1 MNKNRNKV
9 AAMMMVA
16 AITVSSVA
24 MPVEAAVSSIES
36 VGIEREGT
44 VDQEIKDVVLNKIN
58 FPDDAFRERLAE
70 KFKIPND
77 GTGVITAYNI
87 KNTTMLHFY
96 DDSRT
101 KITNL
106 TGIEKFVNLN
116 DFICSE
122 QNIKKADFSGNKK
135 LKKLRFNK
143 NNTSELNIS
152 NINLQYLECYGNRNI
167 QNLDLSSSTELTNLE
182 AYGNNISSIKLD
194 QCEMLTEI
202 NLNGNSLKSIDL
214 TRNKK
219 LLDLGLSS
227 NKDLVDLKLNKDN
240 SKITKLNISYTAIKD
255 IDLLPHEKLIEF
267 NSEGNNVKNY
277 NFSSATNLETLNL
290 RGNEEISELNL
301 STNTKLQQ
309 LELSGCTSL
318 EKLNAKECL
327 DLVSINVNGT
337 KLKSLDLPKSN
348 KLQSIGI
355 RNNSGLGY
363 INLNENALT
372 KYPESIESNF
382 YNINID
388 SKRNYL
394 DLEELFPRINMSK
407 VDVKTE
413 GVTKKDDGKLE
424 LGNKKPREVT
434 YVYNT
439 GGNHNT
445 IKMTVNLFLNYNLPG
460 EGVILND
467 INFKDG
473 NFRKRITDITGVQEG
488 QLISNEQIARI
499 TELNLR
505 NSGIENLDGIEFFT
519 ALEML
524 NCYDNNITELDLRNN
539 INLTEVDFGDNFIS
553 EFKLPRNIKII
564 RCKDNLFTKLN
575 LSEYNQLN
583 TLDCS
588 KNKDLVLI
596 DVSKN
601 KLLENL
607 YASETKIKENN
618 GINLVE
624 NNALKKL
631 ILDKNNL
638 TNIDL
643 STNVA
648 LETLSLSEN
657 DLTNIDLST
666 NTALLSLYL
675 DKNKLSNINLSTNA
689 ALEMVNLDNNK
700 LKNLYLSTNKYLTRI
715 YSSGTEGKILVN
727 GNFDFEDYG
736 DDDVENYFHTEISF
750 DLKNKDYIDL
760 YEEYGITKDEIDNNR
775 VILDSEEVKLNN
787 LYFDGTKLKWNGKTP
802 DFISYQYKCG
812 GRKDKINLG
821 VFLHLENGNPDKPNP
836 NPNPG
841 GGSGGGTTTPD
852 QKPDQKPDEKPNK
865 PNKPGNITSKIVGNN
880 RYETAAKIADELVK
894 NNISYNSVI
903 LVNSDKSMADGLS
916 AASLSGK
923 KNAPI
928 LLVKKDSI
936 PAEAMAKI
944 EKAKNV
950 YIIGGEGA
958 ISKKV
963 ENQLKGK
970 NITRISGKDRYETS
984 AKIANMLGGYKM
996 AFIVNGAKG
1005 EADAMSVSSVA
1016 AKYGAPILLTN
1027 GKTSTHSIKAGVSY
1041 FVIGGRGVV
1050 SNQLADKYNAD
1061 RIAGIDRY
1069 STNRKVIDEFYYDS
1083 KKVYFAKG
1091 DTLVD
1096 ALTASLLAKDNGMV
1110 LVSKNA
1116 NHKKLEGKEAV
1127 QVGGMDFEISFE

>member
-44 VDQEIKDVVLNKIN
+44 VDQEIKDVVLNKVN

-77 GTGVITAYNI
+77 GTGVITAYSI

-122 QNIKKADFSGNKK
+122 QNINKADFSGNKK
-135 LKKLRFNK
+135 LKKLRFNN

-214 TRNKK
+214 TGNKK

-240 SKITKLNISYTAIKD
+240 SKITKLNISYTAIKA

-382 YNINID
+382 YNINVD

-394 DLEELFPRINMSK
+394 DLEELFPGINMSK

-445 IKMTVNLFLNYNLPG
+445 IKMTVNFYLNYNLPD
-460 EGVILND
+460 EGVILNES
-467 INFKDG
+467 NFKDE
-473 NFRKRITDITGVQEG
+473 NFRKRITEITGVQEN
-488 QLISNEQIARI
+488 QKISSEQISRI
-499 TELNLR
+499 KELNIR
-505 NSGIENLDGIEFFT
+505 NSNIKTLDGIEFFT
-519 ALEML
+519 ALEVL
-524 NCYDNNITELDLRNN
+524 DCYNNNLTELDLRRNTTLKEIDFENNLITKFKLPSDIQVIRCGENLFTELDLSEYKNLRNLDCGDNKNLKSINVSNNKQLEFLNASKTGINNINLLQNENLSELYLNGNNLENINLENN
-539 INLTEVDFGDNFIS
+539 INLTGLYLGEN
-553 EFKLPRNIKII
+553 KLKEIELKN
-564 RCKDNLFTKLN
+564 NTKLQS
-575 LSEYNQLN
+575 LSL
-583 TLDCS
+583 
-588 KNKDLVLI
+588 
-596 DVSKN
+596 
-601 KLLENL
+601 
-607 YASETKIKENN
+607 
-618 GINLVE
+618 
-624 NNALKKL
+624 
-631 ILDKNNL
+631 KNNEL

-643 STNVA
+643 SK
-648 LETLSLSEN
+648 
-657 DLTNIDLST
+657 NI
-666 NTALLSLYL
+666 
-675 DKNKLSNINLSTNA
+675 KLMTINLR
-689 ALEMVNLDNNK
+689 DNK
-700 LKNLYLSTNKYLTRI
+700 LKNLDLSKNELI
-715 YSSGTEGKILVN
+715 DDISDMSSISGTEGKLLVS
-727 GNFDFEDYG
+727 DSTQQRYSL
-736 DDDVENYFHTEISF
+736 ENEISF
-750 DLKNKDYIDL
+750 NLNNSNFIDL
-760 YEEYGITKDEIDNNR
+760 NKEFGITQEEIDNNR
-775 VILDSEEVKLNN
+775 IKINTDGLKFNGTKLEWLGKTPDIINYTFNCGGKRDEVKLNV
-787 LYFDGTKLKWNGKTP
+787 
-802 DFISYQYKCG
+802 I
-812 GRKDKINLG
+812 
-821 VFLHLENGNPDKPNP
+821 LHLENGKPDKPTNP
-836 NPNPG
+836 DQG
-841 GGSGGGTTTPD
+841 GGSGGGTTT
-852 QKPDQKPDEKPNK
+852 PDQKPDEKPNK
-865 PNKPGNITSKIVGNN
+865 PNKPGNITSKIVGKN

-936 PAEAMAKI
+936 PTEAMSKI

-1027 GKTSTHSIKAGVSY
+1027 GKTSTHPIKAGVSY

-1061 RIAGIDRY
+1061 RIAGVDRY

-1096 ALTASLLAKDNGMV
+1096 ALTASLLAKENGMV

>member
-44 VDQEIKDVVLNKIN
+44 VDQEIKDVVLNKVN

-77 GTGVITAYNI
+77 GTGVITAYSI

-122 QNIKKADFSGNKK
+122 QNINKADFSGNKK
-135 LKKLRFNK
+135 LKKLRFNN

-240 SKITKLNISYTAIKD
+240 SKITKLNISYTAIKA

-382 YNINID
+382 YNINVD

-394 DLEELFPRINMSK
+394 DLEELFPGINMSK

-445 IKMTVNLFLNYNLPG
+445 IKMTVNFYLNYNLPD
-460 EGVILND
+460 EGVILNES
-467 INFKDG
+467 NFKDE
-473 NFRKRITDITGVQEG
+473 NFRKRITEITGVQEN
-488 QLISNEQIARI
+488 QKISSEQISRI
-499 TELNLR
+499 KELNIR
-505 NSGIENLDGIEFFT
+505 NSNIKTLDGIEFFT
-519 ALEML
+519 ALEVL
-524 NCYDNNITELDLRNN
+524 DCYNNNLTELDLRRNTTLKEIDFENNLITKFKLPSDIQVIRCGENLFTELDLSEYKNLRNLDCGDNKNLKSINVSNNKQLEFLNASKTGINNINLLQNENLSELYLNGNNLENINLENN
-539 INLTEVDFGDNFIS
+539 INLTGLYLGEN
-553 EFKLPRNIKII
+553 KLKEIELKN
-564 RCKDNLFTKLN
+564 NTKLQS
-575 LSEYNQLN
+575 LSL
-583 TLDCS
+583 
-588 KNKDLVLI
+588 
-596 DVSKN
+596 
-601 KLLENL
+601 
-607 YASETKIKENN
+607 
-618 GINLVE
+618 
-624 NNALKKL
+624 
-631 ILDKNNL
+631 KNNEL

-643 STNVA
+643 SK
-648 LETLSLSEN
+648 
-657 DLTNIDLST
+657 NI
-666 NTALLSLYL
+666 
-675 DKNKLSNINLSTNA
+675 KLMTINLR
-689 ALEMVNLDNNK
+689 DNK
-700 LKNLYLSTNKYLTRI
+700 LKNLDLSKNELI
-715 YSSGTEGKILVN
+715 DDISDMSSISGTEGKLLVS
-727 GNFDFEDYG
+727 DSTQQRYSL
-736 DDDVENYFHTEISF
+736 ENEISF
-750 DLKNKDYIDL
+750 NLNNSNFIDL
-760 YEEYGITKDEIDNNR
+760 NKEFGITQEEIDNNR
-775 VILDSEEVKLNN
+775 IKINTDGLKFNGTKLEWLGKTPDIINYTFNCGGKRDEVKLNV
-787 LYFDGTKLKWNGKTP
+787 
-802 DFISYQYKCG
+802 I
-812 GRKDKINLG
+812 
-821 VFLHLENGNPDKPNP
+821 LHLENGKPDKPTNP
-836 NPNPG
+836 DQG
-841 GGSGGGTTTPD
+841 GGSGGGTTT
-852 QKPDQKPDEKPNK
+852 PDQKPDEKPNK
-865 PNKPGNITSKIVGNN
+865 PNKPGNITSKIVGKN

-894 NNISYNSVI
+894 NNVSYNSVI

-1027 GKTSTHSIKAGVSY
+1027 GKTSTHPIKAGVSY

-1096 ALTASLLAKDNGMV
+1096 ALTASLLAKENGMV

>member
-24 MPVEAAVSSIES
+24 MPVEAAVSSVES

-44 VDQEIKDVVLNKIN
+44 VDQEIKDVVLNKVN

-77 GTGVITAYNI
+77 GTGIITAYNI

-122 QNIKKADFSGNKK
+122 QNINKADFSGNKK
-135 LKKLRFNK
+135 LKYLRFNK
-143 NNTSELNIS
+143 NNTSELNVS
-152 NINLQYLECYGNRNI
+152 GINLQYLECYGNRNI

-327 DLVSINVNGT
+327 DLVSIDVNGT
-337 KLKSLDLPKSN
+337 KLKSLDLPKSS

-382 YNINID
+382 YNINVD

-394 DLEELFPRINMSK
+394 DLEELFPGINMSK

-434 YVYNT
+434 YIYNT

-524 NCYDNNITELDLRNN
+524 DCYDNNITELDLRNN

-553 EFKLPRNIKII
+553 EFKLPSNIQII
-564 RCKDNLFTKLN
+564 HCKDNLFTELN
-575 LSEYNQLN
+575 LSQYSQLT

-596 DVSKN
+596 DVSQNTALK
-601 KLLENL
+601 NL

-618 GINLVE
+618 GINLV
-624 NNALKKL
+624 NNTELRKL
-631 ILDKNNL
+631 VLDKNNL
-638 TNIDL
+638 TNISL
-643 STNVA
+643 GTNTA

-657 DLTNIDLST
+657 ELTEINLNA

-675 DKNKLSNINLSTNA
+675 DKNKLSNIDLSANT
-689 ALEMVNLDNNK
+689 ALTEIYLSNNK
-700 LKNLYLSTNKYLTRI
+700 LKNLDLSTNKDLNKI
-715 YSSGTEGKILVN
+715 HSSGTEGKILVN
-727 GNFDFEDYG
+727 DNFDFEY
-736 DDDVENYFHTEISF
+736 DDVENYFRTEISF

-760 YEEYGITKDEIDNNR
+760 CEEYGITKNEIDNNR
-775 VILDSEEVKLNN
+775 VILDPEEVKSNN

-821 VFLHLENGNPDKPNP
+821 VFLHLENENPDKPTNP
-836 NPNPG
+836 DQG
-841 GGSGGGTTTPD
+841 GGSSGGSGTTTPD

-865 PNKPGNITSKIVGNN
+865 PVNISARIMGKN

-894 NNISYNSVI
+894 NNVSYNSVI

-936 PAEAMAKI
+936 PAESMAKI

-1027 GKTSTHSIKAGVSY
+1027 GKTSTHPVKEGVSY

-1061 RIAGIDRY
+1061 RIAGVDRY

>member
-44 VDQEIKDVVLNKIN
+44 VDQEIKDVVLNKVN

-77 GTGVITAYNI
+77 GTGVITAYSI

-122 QNIKKADFSGNKK
+122 QNINKADFSGNKK
-135 LKKLRFNK
+135 LKYLRFNK

-152 NINLQYLECYGNRNI
+152 GINLQYLECYGNRNI

-194 QCEMLTEI
+194 QCEELTKI

-214 TRNKK
+214 TGNKE

-240 SKITKLNISYTAIKD
+240 SKITKLNISYTAIKN

-267 NSEGNNVKNY
+267 HSEGNNVKNY
-277 NFSSATNLETLNL
+277 NFSSATFLENLYLN
-290 RGNEEISELNL
+290 GNEEISELNL

-309 LELSGCTSL
+309 IDLSGCISL

-327 DLVSINVNGT
+327 DLVSIDVNGT
-337 KLKSLDLPKSN
+337 KLKSLDLPKSS
-348 KLQSIGI
+348 KVQSIGI

-363 INLNENALT
+363 VNLNENALT

-382 YNINID
+382 YNINVD

-394 DLEELFPRINMSK
+394 DLEELFPGINISK

-445 IKMTVNLFLNYNLPG
+445 IKMTVNFYLNYNLPD
-460 EGVILND
+460 EGVILNES
-467 INFKDG
+467 NFKDE
-473 NFRKRITDITGVQEG
+473 NFRKRITEITGVQEN
-488 QLISNEQIARI
+488 QKISSEQISRI
-499 TELNLR
+499 KELNIR
-505 NSGIENLDGIEFFT
+505 NSNIKTLDGIEFFT
-519 ALEML
+519 ALEVL
-524 NCYDNNITELDLRNN
+524 DCYNNNLTELDLRRNTTLKEIDFENNLITKFKLPSDIQVICCGENLFTELDLSEYKNLRNLECGDNKNLKSINVSNNKRLEFLNASKTGINNINLLQNENLSELYLNGNNLENINLENN
-539 INLTEVDFGDNFIS
+539 INLTGLYLGEN
-553 EFKLPRNIKII
+553 KLKEIKL
-564 RCKDNLFTKLN
+564 KNNTKLQS
-575 LSEYNQLN
+575 LSL
-583 TLDCS
+583 
-588 KNKDLVLI
+588 
-596 DVSKN
+596 
-601 KLLENL
+601 
-607 YASETKIKENN
+607 
-618 GINLVE
+618 
-624 NNALKKL
+624 
-631 ILDKNNL
+631 KNNEL

-643 STNVA
+643 SK
-648 LETLSLSEN
+648 
-657 DLTNIDLST
+657 NI
-666 NTALLSLYL
+666 
-675 DKNKLSNINLSTNA
+675 KLMTINLR
-689 ALEMVNLDNNK
+689 DNK
-700 LKNLYLSTNKYLTRI
+700 LKNLDLSKNELI
-715 YSSGTEGKILVN
+715 DDISDMSSISGTEGKLLVS
-727 GNFDFEDYG
+727 DSTQQRYSL
-736 DDDVENYFHTEISF
+736 ENEISF
-750 DLKNKDYIDL
+750 NLNNSNFIDL
-760 YEEYGITKDEIDNNR
+760 NKEFGITQEEIDNNR
-775 VILDSEEVKLNN
+775 VKINTDGLKFNGTKLEWLGKTPDIINYTFNCGGKRDEVKLNV
-787 LYFDGTKLKWNGKTP
+787 
-802 DFISYQYKCG
+802 I
-812 GRKDKINLG
+812 
-821 VFLHLENGNPDKPNP
+821 LHLENGKPDKPTD
-836 NPNPG
+836 PNPG

-865 PNKPGNITSKIVGNN
+865 PNKPGNITSKIVGKN

-894 NNISYNSVI
+894 NNVSYNSVI

-1027 GKTSTHSIKAGVSY
+1027 GKTSTHPIKAGVSY

>member
-1 MNKNRNKV
+1 M
-9 AAMMMVA
+9 
-16 AITVSSVA
+16 TV
-24 MPVEAAVSSIES
+24 
-36 VGIEREGT
+36 
-44 VDQEIKDVVLNKIN
+44 
-58 FPDDAFRERLAE
+58 F
-70 KFKIPND
+70 
-77 GTGVITAYNI
+77 
-87 KNTTMLHFY
+87 
-96 DDSRT
+96 
-101 KITNL
+101 
-106 TGIEKFVNLN
+106 
-116 DFICSE
+116 
-122 QNIKKADFSGNKK
+122 
-135 LKKLRFNK
+135 
-143 NNTSELNIS
+143 
-152 NINLQYLECYGNRNI
+152 
-167 QNLDLSSSTELTNLE
+167 
-182 AYGNNISSIKLD
+182 
-194 QCEMLTEI
+194 
-202 NLNGNSLKSIDL
+202 
-214 TRNKK
+214 
-219 LLDLGLSS
+219 
-227 NKDLVDLKLNKDN
+227 
-240 SKITKLNISYTAIKD
+240 
-255 IDLLPHEKLIEF
+255 
-267 NSEGNNVKNY
+267 
-277 NFSSATNLETLNL
+277 
-290 RGNEEISELNL
+290 LNL
-301 STNTKLQQ
+301 S
-309 LELSGCTSL
+309 
-318 EKLNAKECL
+318 
-327 DLVSINVNGT
+327 
-337 KLKSLDLPKSN
+337 
-348 KLQSIGI
+348 
-355 RNNSGLGY
+355 
-363 INLNENALT
+363 
-372 KYPESIESNF
+372 
-382 YNINID
+382 
-388 SKRNYL
+388 
-394 DLEELFPRINMSK
+394 
-407 VDVKTE
+407 
-413 GVTKKDDGKLE
+413 
-424 LGNKKPREVT
+424 
-434 YVYNT
+434 
-439 GGNHNT
+439 
-445 IKMTVNLFLNYNLPG
+445 YNLPN
-460 EGVILND
+460 EGVVLND
-467 INFKDG
+467 INFKNG
-473 NFRKRITDITGVQEG
+473 NFRKRISDITGVQEG
-488 QLISNEQIARI
+488 EVISSEQIARI
-499 TELNLR
+499 RELNLS
-505 NSGIENLDGIEFFT
+505 NSGIENLDGIQFFT

-524 NCYDNNITELDLRNN
+524 DCYDNNITELDLRNN

-553 EFKLPRNIKII
+553 EFKLPSNIKII
-564 RCKDNLFTKLN
+564 HCKDNLFTELN
-575 LSEYNQLN
+575 LSQYSQLT

-596 DVSKN
+596 DVSQNTALK
-601 KLLENL
+601 NL

-618 GINLVE
+618 GINLV
-624 NNALKKL
+624 NNTELRKL
-631 ILDKNNL
+631 VLDKNNL
-638 TNIDL
+638 TNISL
-643 STNVA
+643 GTNTA

-657 DLTNIDLST
+657 ELTEINLNA

-675 DKNKLSNINLSTNA
+675 DKNKLSNIDLSANT
-689 ALEMVNLDNNK
+689 ALTEIYLSNNK
-700 LKNLYLSTNKYLTRI
+700 LKNLDLSTNKELSRI
-715 YSSGTEGKILVN
+715 SSSGTEGKILVN
-727 GNFDFEDYG
+727 DNFDFEY
-736 DDDVENYFHTEISF
+736 DDVENYFHTEISF

-760 YEEYGITKDEIDNNR
+760 NEEYGITKDEIDNNR

-865 PNKPGNITSKIVGNN
+865 PNKPGNITSKIVGKN

-894 NNISYNSVI
+894 NNVSYNSVI

-1027 GKTSTHSIKAGVSY
+1027 GKTSTHPVKAGVSY

-1061 RIAGIDRY
+1061 RIAGVDRY